1 LQVTESESDAM
12 VAPTSSPTQLVA
24 RAGIRAGD
32 QDVARLAKDGWNGWV
47 SAQLALPDGDAR
59 DVADTISKVKLRIE
73 YEAEDGFKALKE
85 ERRLTSLHKPIR
97 ELWHLTDWQKKM
109 AWEERIR
116 PSNEL
121 LAATMIRVTMSDAQL
136 RESVTDFWRD
146 HFSVNRD
153 AVEDVAIALPTYDQ
167 DVLRPHALGNFREML
182 EAVATSTAMLAYLN
196 NASSKASPA
205 NENYARELMEL
216 HGLGAGAYLHAAFDK
231 WRDVPGAIQGKPEGF
246 IDEDVYEAARAF
258 TGWTYGG
265 GQYISEG
272 FDLPRTGEFM
282 YTEQWHDPYQKR
294 VLGIE
299 FDSHLGPMADGRKVL
314 DLVAFHPAT
323 ARNICKRLCQR
334 FIADAPP
341 EELIES
347 AARVFIENRAAKN
360 QMAKVIEHILL
371 SPEFASA
378 APRLQRPLFLFAS
391 MQRSAGVVLPTNP
404 DNTWILEG
412 MGQRLYG
419 WHTPAG
425 HPLVSAYWQSPGLL
439 IRRWRAMADIWSRI
453 MAHDSTRE
461 WPTMTSFAEDWTQK
475 LGLDAAHQ
483 QRLLALLTKENGSD
497 ERKMTFAES
506 ERWGNSQMLATL
518 TASPRYQS
526 V

>member
-1 LQVTESESDAM
+1 MA
-12 VAPTSSPTQLVA
+12 SPSPHDVDLVA
-24 RAGIRAGD
+24 RAGIRAGQVD
-32 QDVARLAKDGWNGWV
+32 NDRLAKEGWPGWV
-47 SAQLALPDGDAR
+47 SAQLALPNGDAT
-59 DVADTISKVKLRIE
+59 DVADTIAKAKLKIE

-85 ERRLTSLHKPIR
+85 ERHFTSLRKPIK

-121 LAATMIRVTMSDAQL
+121 LAATMIRVTMSEAQL

-167 DVLRPHALGNFREML
+167 DVLRSHAFGNFREML

-216 HGLGAGAYLHAAFDK
+216 HGLGAGAYLHAVFDK
-231 WRDVPGAIQGKPEGF
+231 WREVPGALDGKPEGF

-272 FDLPRTGEFM
+272 FNLPRTGEFM

-294 VLGIE
+294 VLGVE

-314 DLVAFHPAT
+314 DLVAFHSAT
-323 ARNICKRLCQR
+323 ARNVCKRLCQR
-334 FIADAPP
+334 FVADTPSKDLV
-341 EELIES
+341 EG
-347 AARVFIENRAAKN
+347 AALVFMENHAAKD
-360 QMAKVIEHILL
+360 QLAKVVEHILL
-371 SPEFASA
+371 SPDFATA
-378 APRLQRPLFLFAS
+378 EPRLQRPLFLLAS
-391 MQRSAGVVLPTNP
+391 MQRSAGVVLPPDP
-404 DNTWILEG
+404 DNIWLLEG

-461 WPTMTSFAEDWTQK
+461 WPTMTSFAENWTQK
-475 LGLDAAHQ
+475 LGLNAAHQ
-483 QRLLALLTKENGSD
+483 QRLAALLVKENDSD

-518 TASPRYQS
+518 TASPSYQS